1 MVEEHIKLSK
11 SLQTEFDEWVEN
23 GCNKAKELIKA
34 ESDVSNVKE
43 Q

>member
-1 MVEEHIKLSK
+1 MVEERIEPTMTVK
-11 SLQTEFDEWVEN
+11 TEFDEWVKS
-23 GCNKAKELIKA
+23 GLDKAKELIKA